1 MKLIKFKYL
10 KGYVFILTFENGET
24 KETDLTS
31 LLAKHV
37 DENNLNTAQLNKDWG
52 CLEFND
58 GAVDIE
64 PKTLYRY
71 ATIEDNNSPITRSLL
86 GVLAEPACLDEPN
99 YKQHL

>member
-1 MKLIKFKYL
+1 ML
-10 KGYVFILTFENGET
+10 KTGVFFQ
-24 KETDLTS
+24 
-31 LLAKHV
+31 A
-37 DENNLNTAQLNKDWG
+37 LNTAQLNKDWG

>member
-1 MKLIKFKYL
+1 MKLIEFKHL

-37 DENNLNTAQLNKDWG
+37 DETNLSTAQLNKDWG
-52 CLEFND
+52 CLELNG

-71 ATIEDNNSPITRSLL
+71 ATKEDNNSPITRSLL
-86 GVLAEPACLDEPN
+86 GVLAEPTCLDEPN